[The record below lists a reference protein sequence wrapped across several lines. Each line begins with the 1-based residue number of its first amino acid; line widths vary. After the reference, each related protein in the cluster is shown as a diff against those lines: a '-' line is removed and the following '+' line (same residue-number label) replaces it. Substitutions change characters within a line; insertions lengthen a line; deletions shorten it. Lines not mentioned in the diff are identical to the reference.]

1 MTSRPESR
9 AKAKLCALALALAA
23 IPATAL
29 ATLGQDEP
37 SAANDGAQLRAKHA
51 VRPAAGYTITE
62 LRLPSGTTVREF
74 ISPDGKV
81 FAVAWQGPSLPDLRQ
96 ILGDDNFQR
105 YTNRELSPRVS
116 RSHRSLRQ
124 PDLVIHSSGRV
135 RAFRGM
141 AYVPALLPAGVTE
154 SDIR

>member
-1 MTSRPESR
+1 MTSELESGAR
-9 AKAKLCALALALAA
+9 AKLCAIALALAA

-29 ATLGQDEP
+29 ATLGQDET
-37 SAANDGAQLRAKHA
+37 SAASDRVQLRAKHA
-51 VRPAAGYTITE
+51 VRPAAGYAIDE
-62 LRLPSGTTVREF
+62 LQLPSGTTVREF
-74 ISPDGKV
+74 ISPEGKV
-81 FAVAWQGPSLPDLRQ
+81 FAVAWQGPVLPDLRQ
-96 ILGDDNFQR
+96 ILGDATFQR
-105 YTNRELSPRVS
+105 YTNRELSPRIS
-116 RSHRSLRQ
+116 RSHRVVQQ